1 MCAVILTAIVSGCT
15 GPSTTPTPSV
25 APKSITITDS
35 NGNNVTL
42 PATANR
48 ILVTNSDAA
57 EVLIAIGAKDKI
69 VGITDTVQKNQ
80 LLAPILRNVTSVGI
94 WDNPSVEKIA
104 ELKPDVV
111 ITYAS
116 WKPKNVDQFNA
127 ANITFVSLDCY
138 KLNTLSSDIR
148 ALGTIAGEEQ
158 NATAYAQFVDDN
170 IKLVKDRT
178 ANLTDGQKP
187 HVYWEQNSALS
198 SAGNG
203 SGGDDLIKAA
213 GGINIAGNQSG
224 TYPKVSAEWVTQQK
238 PEIILKT
245 TGYETTQANMSSVI
259 SALANRTDLAI
270 SPAVANK
277 KVYVMKTSIA
287 FGPKGVIGLVYT
299 AKIIHP
305 ELFSDVDP
313 NAAFNQYASRF
324 VPGANI
330 TSIYPIPA

>member
-1 MCAVILTAIVSGCT
+1 MLTAVVSGCT
-15 GPSTTPTPSV
+15 SPSTTPTPSA
-25 APKSITITDS
+25 APTSITITDS
-35 NGNNVTL
+35 TGKNVTL

-69 VGITDTVQKNQ
+69 IGISDTVKNNQ
-80 LLAPILRNVTSVGI
+80 LLAPMLSTVPSVGV

-116 WKPKNVDQFNA
+116 WKPKNADQFNA
-127 ANITFVSLDCY
+127 ANITFVALDCY
-138 KLNTLSSDIR
+138 RLNTLSADIR
-148 ALGTIAGEEQ
+148 AMGTIAGKEQ

-178 ANLTDGQKP
+178 ANLTNESKP
-187 HVYWEQNSALS
+187 HVYWEQNSAFS
-198 SAGNG
+198 SAGSG

-213 GGINIAGNQSG
+213 GGLNIAGNQSG
-224 TYPKVSAEWVTQQK
+224 TGPKVSSEWVAKENPQ
-238 PEIILKT
+238 IILKT
-245 TGYETTQANMSSVI
+245 TGYATTPANMSGI
-259 SALANRTDLAI
+259 IAEINNRTGLA
-270 SPAVANK
+270 STSAVADH
-277 KVYVMKTSIA
+277 KVYVLKTSIA
-287 FGPKGVIGLVYT
+287 FGPKGVIGLMYT

-305 ELFSDVDP
+305 ELFKDIDP
-313 NAAFNQYASRF
+313 NTAFDQYASRF

-330 TSIYPIPA
+330 SSVYPIPS